1 VPQAIAPAAAAVAA
15 LWYLQAIVPDDLL
28 VAIPVQ
34 QAVSLVIP
42 LLALA
47 WWQRVDLRRTLRL
60 TLPAKGRSL
69 ATAFAGA
76 ALVGIGLFVVGAAAV
91 LVLVGEN
98 ASVEM
103 KALATRLIRLVM
115 ERPVW
120 LSWVLIAVV
129 PAVCE
134 EVVFRGW
141 VLSGLAGERPDGIRR
156 AAAVAAQAAF
166 FAAVHLLPERMPTTF
181 VLGLVLGWMA
191 LATGSLLPG
200 IVCHAAH
207 NSVPIAIVLIAG
219 GTASPDS
226 DAAAWPLW
234 LPALG
239 AVAAIVGGFVVA
251 RETRKRSARKRSD

>member
-1 VPQAIAPAAAAVAA
+1 M
-15 LWYLQAIVPDDLL
+15 PDDLL

-34 QAVSLVIP
+34 QAVSLAIP

-60 TLPAKGRSL
+60 TLPAKGRTL
-69 ATAFAGA
+69 ATTVAGA

-91 LVLVGEN
+91 LVLVGDSG
-98 ASVEM
+98 SVEM
-103 KALATRLIRLVM
+103 RALAARLIKLVM

-120 LSWVLIAVV
+120 LSWILIAVL

-181 VLGLVLGWMA
+181 VLGLVVGWMA
-191 LATGSLLPG
+191 LMTGSLLPG

-207 NSVPIAIVLIAG
+207 NSVPIALVLIAG
-219 GTASPDS
+219 GTATPDS
-226 DAAAWPLW
+226 DAAAWPVW

-239 AVAAIVGGFVVA
+239 AAVAIVGGFIVA
-251 RETRKRSARKRSD
+251 RQARRSGP

>member
-1 VPQAIAPAAAAVAA
+1 
-15 LWYLQAIVPDDLL
+15 
-28 VAIPVQ
+28 
-34 QAVSLVIP
+34 
-42 LLALA
+42 
-47 WWQRVDLRRTLRL
+47 
-60 TLPAKGRSL
+60 
-69 ATAFAGA
+69 
-76 ALVGIGLFVVGAAAV
+76 
-91 LVLVGEN
+91 
-98 ASVEM
+98 
-103 KALATRLIRLVM
+103 
-115 ERPVW
+115 
-120 LSWVLIAVV
+120 
-129 PAVCE
+129 
-134 EVVFRGW
+134 
-141 VLSGLAGERPDGIRR
+141 
-156 AAAVAAQAAF
+156 
-166 FAAVHLLPERMPTTF
+166 MPTTF